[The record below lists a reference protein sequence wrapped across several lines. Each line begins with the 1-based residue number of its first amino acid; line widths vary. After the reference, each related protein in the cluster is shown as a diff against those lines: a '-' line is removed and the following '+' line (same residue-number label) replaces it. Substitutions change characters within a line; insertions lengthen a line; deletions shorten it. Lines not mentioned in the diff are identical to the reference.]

1 MASVKKKYETMR
13 VKIADKNKF
22 YVPVN
27 FMN

>member
-1 MASVKKKYETMR
+1 MASAKKEYETMR

-22 YVPVN
+22 YVRVN